1 MEKLRNDLQDYLANM
16 LAHIDDM
23 AKKTIFMMGVQR
35 GMQEAQKEQSQN
47 NGGTFSTNTEEKM
60 LIDISGVSINAKP
73 RSDGRYQ
80 GYALRDG
87 EKKYFYGKTPAEVQ
101 KKIQDYLNS
110 APAPKRKKR
119 NSDTSPLFE
128 VYAAQWVEQYKKPNL
143 KPKSLETLHFSLKKA
158 VDAFQGKTIGSIT
171 TDDLQRF
178 FTSLPPSR
186 SRDLCSVYVG
196 QLFKK
201 AFVTSVIKKNPFE
214 QVEIKKH
221 APQKRSALTLDEQAA
236 FLAVAKSSVHF
247 LLYRFLLSSGLRIG
261 EALALSPADLKDGKV
276 NVSKDIVFLN
286 RKEIIQ
292 PPKSKAAFRS
302 VPVPQDIY
310 DIMQK
315 VKTERIFPC
324 TYAAINTAL
333 KKLSKKLG
341 FTVSAHIL
349 RHTYATR
356 LEEAGIPPK
365 IKQYLL
371 GHATIDITQNVYTD
385 AQSDYINSVSDKIR
399 AVFDTK

>member
-1 MEKLRNDLQDYLANM
+1 MNKDGFIKVIDINDKNE
-16 LAHIDDM
+16 I
-23 AKKTIFMMGVQR
+23 T
-35 GMQEAQKEQSQN
+35 QEVLN
-47 NGGTFSTNTEEKM
+47 NGGSFSTKTEKQM
-60 LIDISGVSINAKP
+60 LINMTGISINAKP
-73 RSDGRYQ
+73 RADGRIQ

-87 EKKYFYGKTPAEVQ
+87 KKNYFYGTTAAEVQ

-110 APAPKRKKR
+110 APTPKRKKR
-119 NSDTSPLFE
+119 NNDTSPLFE
-128 VYAAQWVEQYKKPNL
+128 FYAAQWVEQYKKPNL
-143 KPKSLETLHFSLKKA
+143 KPKSLETLHFALKKA
-158 VDAFQGKTIGSIT
+158 IDAFKGKTIGSIT

-186 SRDLCSVYVG
+186 SRDLCAVYVG

-201 AFVTSVIKKNPFE
+201 AFVTGVIKKNPFE

-221 APQKRSALTLDEQAA
+221 APQKRSALTVDEQAA
-236 FLAVAKSSVHF
+236 FLAAAKSSVHF
-247 LLYRFLLSSGLRIG
+247 ILYRFLLSTGLRIG

-276 NVSKDIVFLN
+276 DVSKDIVFIGG
-286 RKEIIQ
+286 KEIIQ

-302 VPVPQDIY
+302 VPVPNDIY
-310 DIMQK
+310 DALEK
-315 VKTERIFPC
+315 VKTKRIFPC

-356 LEEAGIPPK
+356 LEEAGISPK

-371 GHATIDITQNVYTD
+371 GHATVDITQNVYTD
-385 AQSDYINSVSDKIR
+385 AQSDYINSVSDRIR
-399 AVFDTK
+399 GIFDTK

>member
-73 RSDGRYQ
+73 RADGRIQ
-80 GYALRDG
+80 GYAMRDG
-87 EKKYFYGKTPAEVQ
+87 EKKYFYGKTAAEVQ
-101 KKIQDYLNS
+101 KKIQDYLSS
-110 APAPKRKKR
+110 APTPKRKKR

-186 SRDLCSVYVG
+186 SRDLCAVYVG

-201 AFVTSVIKKNPFE
+201 AFVTGVIKKNPFE

-221 APQKRSALTLDEQAA
+221 APQKRSALTVDEQAA
-236 FLAVAKSSVHF
+236 FLVAAKSSVHF
-247 LLYRFLLSSGLRIG
+247 LLYRFLLSTGLRIG
-261 EALALSPADLKDGKV
+261 EALALSPADLKDGEV

-302 VPVPQDIY
+302 VPVPQNIY
-310 DIMQK
+310 NEMRKIK
-315 VKTERIFPC
+315 KERIFSQ
-324 TYAAINTAL
+324 TYNSVRLSMQYI
-333 KKLSKKLG
+333 SKKLG
-341 FTVSAHIL
+341 FTISAHIL

-356 LEEAGIPPK
+356 LEEAGISPK
-365 IKQYLL
+365 IQQYLL
-371 GHATIDITQNVYTD
+371 GHAKVDTSQNIYTD
-385 AQSDYINSVSDKIR
+385 TQKTYIDSVSNRIR
-399 AVFDTK
+399 GIFDTK